1 MAKRLAASG
10 LISEF
15 PEPSDLSDI
24 GTMNW
29 TEERDR
35 SRVFYRSAAATDAD
49 LAEAFKE
56 LRRKLVTDVLP
67 KHASSDWDALRVEIW
82 PDSGRLIVYPGR
94 AGSAARSEKAGCEL
108 AIQSLLDFWEVL
120 RGSDIDDDAFAQRVR
135 AEEKRIATLLLQT
148 WTQDANDSAGAD
160 RRAVRVLF
168 FDAEEPTPFLE
179 TSVPAFALR

>member
-1 MAKRLAASG
+1 
-10 LISEF
+10 
-15 PEPSDLSDI
+15 
-24 GTMNW
+24 MNW
-29 TEERDR
+29 AEEKDR
-35 SRVFYRSAAATDAD
+35 SRVFYRAAAAIDAD
-49 LAEAFKE
+49 LAEALKE

-108 AIQSLLDFWEVL
+108 AIQSLLDSWESL
-120 RGSDIDDDAFAQRVR
+120 GESDIDDGAFAQRVR
-135 AEEKRIATLLLQT
+135 AEEKRIAALLLQT
-148 WTQDANDSAGAD
+148 WTQDTKDFAEVD

-179 TSVPAFALR
+179 TSVPLR